1 MNVGIVELITL
12 LMGLSGFSVG
22 TNPKAPTPEA
32 ALEYAVPDA
41 DLIAH
46 VDAGALIPHNYK
58 ILTNLPNHPQ
68 IKASPE
74 LAKAVRKMVAEVE
87 GPRGLVKQMTG
98 IDLATD
104 ISDATAF
111 VKLNPN
117 QEPSF
122 VVAVHGKFN
131 ITTIDKVATI
141 AGKASVK
148 ASGAAWFDAG
158 DGNAVGI
165 TRGGVLIAGTT
176 SLIKDRIADT
186 WRAPARSAGTTLGYA
201 ADVIAPKPV
210 FALSV
215 SLSPNARKEALAE
228 IGAQNFLGDAIKR
241 HKHWSFSVHR
251 DGIGWTWID
260 TTKAGMDNMEQ
271 MSHGAIDILRA
282 SQIAPRG
289 FAKIMLGALDSYRGN
304 KQVDELIRRKADLQ
318 KVMESYTGDGQF
330 KADVTKDP
338 RTLKLSVR
346 LSGKSLSE
354 VMPLGG
360 MMPVA
365 IAGFLVVGS
374 DAGKAPT
381 IASPPVVSPPPPPR
395 KQAPPAKAPAKP
407 APAQKR
413 P

>member
-32 ALEYAVPDA
+32 ALEYALPDA

-46 VDAGALIPHNYK
+46 VDAGAVIPHNYK

-98 IDLATD
+98 LDLATD

-111 VKLNPN
+111 VKVNAN

-122 VVAVHGKFN
+122 VVAVHGKFSVA
-131 ITTIDKVATI
+131 TIDKVASV

-148 ASGAAWFDAG
+148 AGATAWFDAG
-158 DGNAVGI
+158 DGNAVGV
-165 TRGGVLIAGTT
+165 TRGGVLLAGTT
-176 SLIKDRIADT
+176 SFVKERVADT
-186 WRAPARSAGTTLGYA
+186 WRAPALTAGTTLGYA
-201 ADVIAPKPV
+201 AEVIAPKPV

-215 SLSPNARKEALAE
+215 ALSPAARKDALAE
-228 IGAQNFLGDAIKR
+228 LGTQNFLGDAIKR

-304 KQVDELIRRKADLQ
+304 KQVDQLIRRKADLQ

-346 LSGKSLSE
+346 LTGKSLSE

-360 MMPVA
+360 MMPIA
-365 IAGFLVVGS
+365 IASWLVFERS
-374 DAGKAPT
+374 ADPPPMLATPPT
-381 IASPPVVSPPPPPR
+381 RTAPPPR
-395 KQAPPAKAPAKP
+395 KAPPAKAPAKP
-407 APAQKR
+407 VQKR